1 MLTHVRNLALL
12 LLAAGCCSSHS
23 SADFSAG
30 DAANA
35 IAKRNARFIANARS
49 GDAAALVRDFYAPD
63 AVVMAPGAP
72 PLRGTDAIAAFW
84 TQFLGSAAVDAT
96 LTADNV
102 IEADSGDLA
111 TEVGSYT
118 MKVTPRNG
126 GAGEQD
132 EGKYVVVWR
141 KRGGEWRAAVDSF
154 SSNSAPKH

>member
-12 LLAAGCCSSHS
+12 LLVGGCCSSHN

-30 DAANA
+30 DAANT
-35 IAKRNARFIANARS
+35 IAKRNDRFVANARS
-49 GDAAALVRDFYAPD
+49 GDANALVHDFYAPD

-72 PLRGTDAIAAFW
+72 PLRGMDAISAFW

-96 LTADNV
+96 LTTESV

-118 MKVTPRNG
+118 MTTTPRSG

-132 EGKYVVVWR
+132 AGKYVVVWR
-141 KRGGEWRAAVDSF
+141 KRGGQWRAVVDSF
-154 SSNSAPKH
+154 SSNAAPKH